1 MIKIPDEQIH
11 DLKQQI
17 YDCIISN
24 GYATN
29 KEEAKNVASCLLSKT
44 IYKEVEPNDYTELKT
59 KALKFDKMQDIL
71 RKNIDK
77 VDFLTQLLYILYVKT
92 N

>member
-1 MIKIPDEQIH
+1 MIKIPDEQLY

-17 YDCIISN
+17 YAWIISN
-24 GYATN
+24 GYATD
-29 KEEAKNVASCLLSKT
+29 KEEARNVAKSNGLLL
-44 IYKEVEPNDYTELKT
+44 NDYSELKI

-77 VDFLTQLLYILYVKT
+77 VDFLTQLLYIMYVKT